1 MQLVAGWS
9 SAGRGSSWKLE
20 AAASFVNWRQRP
32 VENQYDG
39 EFKIVKTYNA
49 NQMFE
54 NFQDQFSNYKFIKQM
69 AASMK
74 GVCHTLRDRYFVI
87 TVLLNSRENTTVSTL
102 LLCRLAHPFTD

>member
-1 MQLVAGWS
+1 MATGC
-9 SAGRGSSWKLE
+9 SSWKLE

-54 NFQDQFSNYKFIKQM
+54 NFQDQFLNYKFIKQM
-69 AASMK
+69 SASMK
-74 GVCHTLRDRYFVI
+74 GVTLYVTEIF
-87 TVLLNSRENTTVSTL
+87 LSPS
-102 LLCRLAHPFTD
+102 C